1 MKVTEKLEKVLRSF
15 ERYYD
20 LNRQSPTPPF
30 SAEASFKSS
39 QEQYVLVKSA
49 RISESE
55 SNEYVFFYAA
65 DELTP
70 DCFSEIEL
78 TAWETG
84 LSRVTPHFSHR
95 NSDVTLIII
104 ANHLDT
110 EIQKKIKKTN
120 HFKSYAFTLK
130 GWSRFRIIAAEL
142 STGRFFYNRFGKEF
156 KKILAI

>member
-20 LNRQSPTPPF
+20 LNKESPTPPF

-49 RISESE
+49 RIAESE

-65 DELTP
+65 DEINT
-70 DCFSEIEL
+70 DCLSQLER

-84 LSRVTPHFSHR
+84 LSRVQPHFNHR

-104 ANHLDT
+104 ANQLDT
-110 EIQKKIKKTN
+110 EIQKKIKKIN

-142 STGRFFYNRFGKEF
+142 SSNRFFYNRFGKEL

>member
-39 QEQYVLVKSA
+39 EEQYVLVKSA

-65 DELTP
+65 DQINA
-70 DCFSEIEL
+70 DCLSKIEL
-78 TAWETG
+78 AAWETG
-84 LSRVTPHFSHR
+84 LSRVQPHFNHR

-104 ANHLDT
+104 ANQLDT
-110 EIQKKIKKTN
+110 EIQRKIKKIN

-142 STGRFFYNRFGKEF
+142 SSNRFFYNRFGKEL